1 MFYDARAQG
10 AGGCSNLGHPEFI
23 AAGRNV
29 DLPPVATS
37 VSLGET
43 HSNIFEG
50 FLFYLRERCQK
61 EGIHRGQRKIKYET
75 QG

>member
-29 DLPPVATS
+29 DLPPVAAS

-50 FLFYLRERCQK
+50 CLFYLRERRQK
-61 EGIHRGQRKIKYET
+61 EGIHRGQGKIKYEA

>member
-50 FLFYLRERCQK
+50 FLFYLWERC
-61 EGIHRGQRKIKYET
+61 HT
-75 QG
+75 FLPLLLLLLL